1 MSNENFLASLDP
13 KTRARLKLAQDVKI
27 EKQRT
32 ASLGLNIALKGGFV
46 YGRQHLVWGNKSAGK
61 TSMLMQTCGLA
72 QQEGKTVAWFD
83 CEKTFDPAW
92 AERLGMDSSQTIIS
106 EDISAANVTNTATD
120 MIKAGVDILV
130 IDSISSILPSAYWD
144 EDELKNFEKTG
155 QIGNFSKDVGK
166 MSSMLMGVN
175 KNTLLLF
182 ISQQTTEINPT
193 YTKMGFHGG
202 NRIKHN
208 SSTITKLFSSESE
221 SEAIKQKIP
230 VGDALIERT
239 VGRPVVWNVEFNKQS
254 ERGQRGE
261 YDFYFMGDNIGI
273 DQYSELVKY
282 AVLYGLIQK
291 SGAWFAFNGEKI
303 QGERAVSAYL
313 RENPEVAQQLE
324 EALYAVVL

>member
-1 MSNENFLASLDP
+1 
-13 KTRARLKLAQDVKI
+13 
-27 EKQRT
+27 
-32 ASLGLNIALKGGFV
+32 
-46 YGRQHLVWGNKSAGK
+46 
-61 TSMLMQTCGLA
+61 
-72 QQEGKTVAWFD
+72 
-83 CEKTFDPAW
+83 
-92 AERLGMDSSQTIIS
+92 
-106 EDISAANVTNTATD
+106 
-120 MIKAGVDILV
+120 
-130 IDSISSILPSAYWD
+130 
-144 EDELKNFEKTG
+144 
-155 QIGNFSKDVGK
+155 

-291 SGAWFAFNGEKI
+291 NSTWFAFNGEKI

-324 EALYAVVL
+324 DALYAVVL

>member
-1 MSNENFLASLDP
+1 MSKEEFLASLDP
-13 KTRARLKLAQDVKI
+13 KTRARLSLAQDVKI
-27 EKQRT
+27 EKQKT
-32 ASLGLNIALKGGFV
+32 ASLGLNIALRGGFV
-46 YGRQHLVWGNKSAGK
+46 YGRQHLIWGNKSAGK
-61 TSMLMQTCGLA
+61 TSVLMQTCGLA
-72 QQEGKTVAWFD
+72 QQEGKSVAWFD
-83 CEKTFDPAW
+83 CEKTFDPEW
-92 AERLGMDSSQTIIS
+92 AARLGMDPAETIIAQ
-106 EDISAANVTNTATD
+106 EISAAGVTNVATD
-120 MIKAGVDILV
+120 MIKAGIDIIV

-155 QIGNFSKDVGK
+155 QIGSFSKDVGK
-166 MSSMLMGVN
+166 LSSMLMGVN
-175 KNTLLLF
+175 EKTLLLM

-193 YTKMGFHGG
+193 FTKMGFHGG

-221 SEAIKQKIP
+221 SEAIKQKLP
-230 VGDALIERT
+230 VNDSLIERT

-261 YDFYFMGDNIGI
+261 YDFYFMGENIGV

-282 AVLYGLIQK
+282 GVLYGLIQK

-303 QGERAVSAYL
+303 QGERAVAKYL

-324 EALYAVVL
+324 ASIYAVLL